1 MESNWRSIVKTV
13 TWRLTGSSATFAVSY
28 AIVGSFAVSSTIA
41 LVQLTLNTALYY
53 IHERIWSRIAWGQQN
68 EIE

>member
-1 MESNWRSIVKTV
+1 METNWRSIVKTV

-41 LVQLTLNTALYY
+41 LVQLTLNTVLYY
-53 IHERIWSRIAWGQQN
+53 IHERVWSRIAWGQQN

>member
-1 MESNWRSIVKTV
+1 MDTNWRSVVKTV

-53 IHERIWSRIAWGQQN
+53 VHERVWGRIKWGLKN
-68 EIE
+68 EID

>member
-1 MESNWRSIVKTV
+1 MESNWRSIIKTV
-13 TWRLTGSSATFAVSY
+13 TWRVTGSSATFAVSY

-53 IHERIWSRIAWGQQN
+53 IHERIWSRITWGQQN
-68 EIE
+68 E

>member
-1 MESNWRSIVKTV
+1 METNWRSIVKTV

-41 LVQLTLNTALYY
+41 LVQLTLNTVLYY

>member
-1 MESNWRSIVKTV
+1 METNWRSIVKTV

-28 AIVGSFAVSSTIA
+28 AIVGSFAVSSAIA

>member
-1 MESNWRSIVKTV
+1 METNWRSLVKTV
-13 TWRLTGSSATFAVSY
+13 TWRLTGSSATFIVSY

-53 IHERIWSRIAWGQQN
+53 VHERVWGRIKWGIKN
-68 EIE
+68 EID

>member
-1 MESNWRSIVKTV
+1 METNWRSIVKTV

>member
-1 MESNWRSIVKTV
+1 METNWRSIVKTV

-28 AIVGSFAVSSTIA
+28 AIVCSFAVSSTIA
-41 LVQLTLNTALYY
+41 LVQLTLNTVLYY

>member
-1 MESNWRSIVKTV
+1 METNWRSIIKTV

-53 IHERIWSRIAWGQQN
+53 IHERIWSRITWGQQN

>member
-1 MESNWRSIVKTV
+1 METNWRSIVKTV
-13 TWRLTGSSATFAVSY
+13 TWRLTGRSATFAVSY